1 MCVHRSLPLGE
12 QQYYT
17 RKPRALFHGL
27 SAVANDSAGA
37 PPLFVVQPL
46 PNSTVDFPTLKS
58 WFGHSR

>member
-1 MCVHRSLPLGE
+1 MGE